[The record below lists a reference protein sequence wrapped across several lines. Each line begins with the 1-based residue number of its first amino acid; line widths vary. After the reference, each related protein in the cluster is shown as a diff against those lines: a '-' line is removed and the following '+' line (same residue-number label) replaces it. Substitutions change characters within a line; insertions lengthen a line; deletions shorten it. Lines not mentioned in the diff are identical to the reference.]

1 MINKIGLVFGVVLM
15 IVFYYITFNPQILD
29 IETSF
34 DKFYRIIG
42 TFVASHGF
50 FALYAWIN
58 YKEWRGY

>member
-29 IETSF
+29 VETEF
-34 DKFYRIIG
+34 DRLYRIIG

-50 FALYAWIN
+50 FGAYLWIN